1 MMNEEL
7 LYVNNPLDESQPP
20 VKLKIGQTWVPYPF
34 SDLYTL
40 KILDITEDEVEV
52 EQIETGEVY
61 THELDGSDGFVD
73 FLEENL
79 YTLKK

>member
-1 MMNEEL
+1 MGKNLVGLIMI
-7 LYVNNPLDESQPP
+7 
-20 VKLKIGQTWVPYPF
+20 KLKVGQVWLPYS
-34 SDLYTL
+34 SDDYTL
-40 KILDITEDEVEV
+40 KILDIAEGEVEI
-52 EQIETGEVY
+52 EQIETRKIY